1 MEGCD
6 CMTGAGAGGG
16 ANAMTAASWNIL
28 GLILVLFG
36 VLLLFVFGMPFRVR
50 TGGAIALVAETEDE
64 NEKRAERV
72 YDVLGWLGVA
82 LVVLGTLSQI
92 KANL

>member
-1 MEGCD
+1 
-6 CMTGAGAGGG
+6 
-16 ANAMTAASWNIL
+16 MTAASWNIL
-28 GLILVLFG
+28 GLTLVLVG

-50 TGGAIALVAETEDE
+50 TGGVGETEDE
-64 NEKRAERV
+64 KEKRAERV
-72 YDVLGWLGVA
+72 YNVFGWLGVS